1 MSGMTENERAFIREF
16 LKLMSDDAVR
26 ALASTVTRKMV
37 KAETRRA
44 CVDAI
49 VLHSTSLD
57 EFLKRQKVT
66 KENLFKYLN
75 QRKVS
80 VPNTDKAALEQ
91 QIKELI
97 TGGNLALSS
106 PLQSPV
112 RQSLVPTSPWAVGDH
127 NSSLGSPM
135 PLTSNQPSG
144 AHLPFADLHLPSAAQ
159 LYLAATS
166 ASRVTIEER
175 VTTTTYSH
183 MSGAALFASMP
194 DPDPRDSAIITEFAK
209 WFYTRV
215 NQPGG
220 LVPEDF
226 WPDANINMIV
236 KRKTD
241 ADYKAEQGGSNTA
254 RLLNQILEEHQLYLN
269 PNTSAQGIW
278 GRGNVG
284 GLLLV
289 LVCGTLHQRV
299 PVQHRPGIELGQCL
313 GMFENLFLLAQD
325 PFAEDNWK
333 IKTLEV
339 ILRSNPLIQQLPT
352 IADSELAKTIRL

>member
-1 MSGMTENERAFIREF
+1 MSGLNENEKAFIREF
-16 LKLMSDDAVR
+16 LKLMTDDAVR

-37 KAETRRA
+37 KADTRRA

-75 QRKVS
+75 QRKIS

-91 QIKELI
+91 QIKDLI
-97 TGGNLALSS
+97 SGQSLGLSS

-112 RQSLVPTSPWAVGDH
+112 RQSSVPSSPWDSADQ
-127 NSSLGSPM
+127 NSSLPM
-135 PLTSNQPSG
+135 PAASNQPSS

-159 LYLAATS
+159 LYLAAAS
-166 ASRVTIEER
+166 ATRVTIQER
-175 VTTTTYSH
+175 VTTTTYTQ
-183 MSGAALFASMP
+183 MSGASLFASMP
-194 DPDPRDSAIITEFAK
+194 DPDPRDSAIIIEFAK
-209 WFYTRV
+209 WFYGRV

-220 LVPEDF
+220 LAAEDF
-226 WPDANINMIV
+226 WPDANMYLIV

-241 ADYKAEQGGSNTA
+241 ADHKKAQGGINAA
-254 RLLNQILEEHQLYLN
+254 RLLHQILEEHQLYLN

-299 PVQHRPGIELGQCL
+299 PIQQRPGIELGHCL

-325 PFAEDNWK
+325 PFAENNWK

-339 ILRSNPLIQQLPT
+339 ILRSNPLMQQLPT
-352 IADSELAKTIRL
+352 LADSELAKTIRL